1 MLNRNFI
8 NLFSQDICLQNKNI
22 SIFANQFERGQLAQ
36 LVQSTSFTPRGSGV
50 RIPHCPQQSFSST
63 EAFFMLYISFLLS
76 CLHSVS
82 IARYNIN
89 PLGNERCIS
98 D

>member
-1 MLNRNFI
+1 
-8 NLFSQDICLQNKNI
+8 
-22 SIFANQFERGQLAQ
+22 
-36 LVQSTSFTPRGSGV
+36 
-50 RIPHCPQQSFSST
+50 
-63 EAFFMLYISFLLS
+63 MLYISFLLS

>member
-1 MLNRNFI
+1 
-8 NLFSQDICLQNKNI
+8 
-22 SIFANQFERGQLAQ
+22 
-36 LVQSTSFTPRGSGV
+36 
-50 RIPHCPQQSFSST
+50 
-63 EAFFMLYISFLLS
+63 MLYISFLLS

-98 D
+98 DWHYSQQMNSLMCTYFLKSVL